1 MDDRLTK
8 TGETDEKEYEEQS
21 DVTYADQLA
30 RGPDLGLFPDTDQSR
45 IRRNLKI

>member
-8 TGETDEKEYEEQS
+8 TGETDEEEHDEQS
-21 DVTYADQLA
+21 DVTCADQLA

-45 IRRNLKI
+45 IRRKI